1 MAGLRLAREV
11 IKAAVARSMTD
22 ATAGQPLP
30 AADRRVDISG
40 DEFYAVTAPAGAL
53 GGDQSRAA
61 TEKTVEYNL
70 AAGRAV
76 EDRVGDHR
84 HRLCGRGRSPRIALV
99 AAAGKGIGRGIT
111 PNIAT

>member
-1 MAGLRLAREV
+1 MAVLRLAREV
-11 IKAAVARSMTD
+11 IKAAAARSMTD
-22 ATAGQPLP
+22 AAAGQPLP

-40 DEFYAVTAPAGAL
+40 DEFYAVTAPAGAF

-61 TEKTVEYNL
+61 TEKIVEYNL

-84 HRLCGRGRSPRIALV
+84 HRLCGRGRMPDIAMLAPEPGGV
-99 AAAGKGIGRGIT
+99 NVGAVL
-111 PNIAT
+111 